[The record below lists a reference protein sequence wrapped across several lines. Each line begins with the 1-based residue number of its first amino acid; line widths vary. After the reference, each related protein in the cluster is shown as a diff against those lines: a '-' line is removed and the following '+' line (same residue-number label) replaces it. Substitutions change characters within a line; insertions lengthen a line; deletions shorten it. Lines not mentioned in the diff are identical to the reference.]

1 MLSPILHRQKR
12 SKRSKGS
19 DMVFFFLLMQRSEPP
34 DINCPKDFDLTAAN
48 GAVTFLCEMYN
59 LVAMLE
65 ELAKHLD
72 RRKQDSLVK
81 INQDPSKMVS
91 LTSEAKQDRTGG
103 STLAS
108 IGEVDSDEE
117 PQDDLG
123 VFGADDIQAIL
134 KRMNYKINRIPAGVR
149 VLTTSGNVIL
159 TLYKFLAVSTDC
171 LRVERY

>member
-1 MLSPILHRQKR
+1 
-12 SKRSKGS
+12 
-19 DMVFFFLLMQRSEPP
+19 
-34 DINCPKDFDLTAAN
+34 
-48 GAVTFLCEMYN
+48 MYN

-72 RRKQDSLVK
+72 KSKQNSLVK
-81 INQDPSKMVS
+81 VNQDASKMIS

-108 IGEVDSDEE
+108 IGEVDGDEE

-134 KRMNYKINRIPAGVR
+134 KRMNYKINLIPAAVR
-149 VLTTSGNVIL
+149 VLTTSGNVIM
-159 TLYKFLAVSTDC
+159 TLYKLIAVSTDRLC
-171 LRVERY
+171 VEHYTRVREGIPEVRERRAEGNRNLAISHRN